1 MERALLALRA
11 ALLRPAPA
19 WAFWGVASCLAAGF
33 LLAFAAFAFPLSYC
47 DSPSWA
53 PDYLARLVGAETLVS
68 AKQRGL
74 LVPAWFQLWGGLS
87 IAAGFG
93 NLIGLVQAVALS
105 AAAWAV
111 LLRVRRGM
119 TMVELVVLP
128 AFVLSG
134 LRHAIYSQTLLSESL
149 VIPLVIA
156 VALFLLRDGVLS
168 LRQCAVAAALAA
180 LAASARIESL
190 LLFPLLL
197 GRIATDR
204 KPLRERVRAIGLALG
219 VGVAAL
225 VALAQLSPPVR
236 GEPIGRVMIVAEW
249 MRFSEPPHNALAR
262 LLHSD
267 LVERLTAETAARH
280 VRHIYDGLAPARS
293 LVQGSTVPDAFDILR
308 LLAYQLAN
316 RPFAVLADRLGTLA
330 DLHASGYAAFWP
342 AYRPWSAF
350 YSPYDS
356 VFARWTADDLQQARY
371 SCPGFARAQALH
383 YGRPAIRSESA
394 LRLLQVFHEVAEG
407 YARWLLRVLYWAA
420 IPACLYGLARGRGG
434 RPYAW
439 LAGLILASLALRAAF
454 VCADERYQLPLDLL
468 TVAWLMLTLRYSL
481 ARSPTPEP
489 SRD

>member
-1 MERALLALRA
+1 MERALFALRA
-11 ALLRPAPA
+11 ALRRPAPA
-19 WAFWGVASCLAAGF
+19 WAFWGVASCVTGCF

-53 PDYLARLVGAETLVS
+53 PAYLARLVGAETLVS
-68 AKQRGL
+68 AIQRGL

-87 IAAGFG
+87 IRAGFG
-93 NLIGLVQAVALS
+93 NLIGLVQGLAL
-105 AAAWAV
+105 AAAVWAV

-119 TMVELVVLP
+119 TTAELLVLP

-156 VALFLLRDGVLS
+156 VALFLLREGPLS
-168 LRQCAVAAALAA
+168 LRRCAVAAALAA
-180 LAASARIESL
+180 LAANARIESL

-204 KPLRERVRAIGLALG
+204 SPLRARARAIGLSLA

-225 VALAQLSPPVR
+225 VALAQLSRPVR
-236 GEPIGRVMIVAEW
+236 GEPIGRVMVVAEW
-249 MRFSEPPHNALAR
+249 MRFTEPPHGALAR
-262 LLHSD
+262 VLHFD
-267 LVERLTAETAARH
+267 LVDALAAETAARH
-280 VRHIYDGLAPARS
+280 VRHIYDGLAPARR
-293 LVQGSTVPDAFDILR
+293 LFRGSTAPDGLDILR

-316 RPFAVLADRLGTLA
+316 RPFTVLADRLGTLA

-350 YSPYDS
+350 YSPYDP
-356 VFARWTADDLQQARY
+356 VFARWTADDLEQARY

-383 YGRPAIRSESA
+383 YGRPAIRSVSA
-394 LRLLQVFHEVAEG
+394 LRLLRGLHEAAEG
-407 YARWLLRVLYWAA
+407 YARWLLRALYWAA
-420 IPACLYGLARGRGG
+420 IPACLYLLARGRGG

-454 VCADERYQLPLDLL
+454 VYPDERYQLPVDLL

-481 ARSPTPEP
+481 ARAPAREP
-489 SRD
+489 SQD